1 MTAKSLIYQFLDV
14 RVEVSRFRA
23 LREGRA
29 LALEPKAIETLI
41 FLLDRPGRLVEKD
54 ELLNGVWKE
63 SFVTPNAMTRI
74 IAQLRRE
81 LGDDAKTPHIIQTVP
96 TRGYVFLPEVRR
108 HEEELPRA
116 LTGEAALTAVVS
128 AARRVTRTLSGKLRP
143 VVADEPDE
151 FERAEIAASEAG
163 EHAPGAKTNEC
174 SPAGSVTGERP
185 PVVNGYAENNESL
198 YTDFPEPAAPTPAR
212 PPSGFLRRSLFASFA
227 LIVIAAAA
235 WAIAHWSSPRPVE
248 TRAIAVLPFRP
259 LVAADRDESFEMGM
273 TETLIVKLGALRQV
287 QVRPFSAIRR
297 YTQLDQD
304 PLAAGRELRAEAV
317 LDGSIQKVSNP
328 NADRARVTVRLL
340 RVADGEQLWGESFDQ
355 PIGDIFSVQ
364 DRIAEQVAGALRL
377 ALTGAEQRQL
387 RHRETYDPD
396 AYQLCLQGRYL
407 LQKRTPDGFKKA
419 ATYFQQAVER
429 DPRYGTAYLGL
440 AACHSLP
447 AIFGALPP
455 RVAMPRAEEL
465 ATRALQLDDSLAEAY
480 IILASV
486 RAQYRWDWAGAERE
500 LALAE
505 GLNANLPDVYHYR
518 ALVWAA
524 QGRMN
529 ESRAELKHALQL
541 DSDSP
546 ILATAE
552 SWLAYLARDYS
563 QAISAGQS
571 LIDRWPNFYLAYL
584 NTGQAYLAQ
593 GSPAEALPLLI
604 KARALA
610 GENIASSGRLG
621 QAYARS
627 GRQNEARRLLA
638 ALRRNEGGVYG
649 AAWIHLG
656 LGERDAALACL
667 SQAVDDRAAEVI
679 YLRADPI
686 YDDLRADARFTEL
699 LKRIGLPA
707 SKP

>member
-1 MTAKSLIYQFLDV
+1 MTVKSLIYQFLDV

-23 LREGRA
+23 LRAGRT
-29 LALEPKAIETLI
+29 LTLEPKAIETLI
-41 FLLDRPGRLVEKD
+41 FLLERPGRLIEKD
-54 ELLNGVWKE
+54 ELLSGVWKE

-96 TRGYVFLPEVRR
+96 TRGYVFLPEVQR

-143 VVADEPDE
+143 VVSDEPDE
-151 FERAEIAASEAG
+151 FERAEVAFSNISEC
-163 EHAPGAKTNEC
+163 APGVKANEH
-174 SPAGSVTGERP
+174 SPVGVETDEHP
-185 PVVNGYAENNESL
+185 PVVDGGAENNKSPAK
-198 YTDFPEPAAPTPAR
+198 DFPEPAAPILSAQPI
-212 PPSGFLRRSLFASFA
+212 SFLRRSLVAFA
-227 LIVIAAAA
+227 LIVIAASA
-235 WAIAHWSSPRPVE
+235 WAIAHWFSSKPVE
-248 TRAIAVLPFRP
+248 PRVIAVLPFKP
-259 LVAADRDESFEMGM
+259 LVADDRDESFEMGV
-273 TETLIVKLGALRQV
+273 TETLITKLGALRQA
-287 QVRPFSAIRR
+287 QVRPFSAVRR

-317 LDGSIQKVSNP
+317 LDGSIQND
-328 NADRARVTVRLL
+328 ADRARVTVRLL
-340 RVADGEQLWGESFDQ
+340 RVADGAQLWAESFDQ
-355 PIGDIFSVQ
+355 PLGDIFSVQ
-364 DRIAEQVAGALRL
+364 DTIAEQVAGALRL

-387 RHRETYDPD
+387 RHRETHDPD

-407 LQKRTPDGFKKA
+407 LQKRTPEGFKKA

-455 RVAMPRAEEL
+455 RVAMPKAEEL
-465 ATRALQLDDSLAEAY
+465 ATRALQLDDSLAEAH

-486 RAQYRWDWAGAERE
+486 RAQYGWDWAGAERE

-505 GLNANLPDVYHYR
+505 KLNANLPDVYHYR

-524 QGRMN
+524 QGRVK
-529 ESRAELKHALQL
+529 EARAELKRALQL

-546 ILATAE
+546 ILAAAE

-563 QAISAGQS
+563 QAVSAGQT
-571 LIDRWPNFYLAYL
+571 LINRWPNFYLAYL

-593 GSPAEALPLLI
+593 GGRAEALQLLAR
-604 KARALA
+604 ARALG
-610 GENIASSGRLG
+610 GENAAVSGRLG
-621 QAYARS
+621 QAYAKS
-627 GRQNEARRLLA
+627 GRQTEARQLLT
-638 ALRRNEGGVYG
+638 ALRENEGGVYG
-649 AAWIHLG
+649 AAWIHLA
-656 LGERDAALACL
+656 LGARDTALAFL

-679 YLRADPI
+679 YLYADPI
-686 YDDLRADARFTEL
+686 YDELRADARFTEL

-707 SKP
+707 GKP

>member
-1 MTAKSLIYQFLDV
+1 MTVKSLIYQFLDV
-14 RVEVSRFRA
+14 RVEVSRFRV
-23 LREGRA
+23 LRAGRA

-41 FLLDRPGRLVEKD
+41 FMLDRPGRLIEKD
-54 ELLNGVWKE
+54 ELLSGVWKE

-116 LTGEAALTAVVS
+116 LTGELALTAVVS

-151 FERAEIAASEAG
+151 FERAEIAASEMC
-163 EHAPGAKTNEC
+163 EYAPGVKANENSTGGVETNEY
-174 SPAGSVTGERP
+174 P
-185 PVVNGYAENNESL
+185 PVVVHAENNEFL
-198 YTDFPEPAAPTPAR
+198 ATDFPEPAAPTLSSR
-212 PPSGFLRRSLFASFA
+212 PISFLRRSLVAFA

-235 WAIAHWSSPRPVE
+235 WAIARWNSSKPAEPRV
-248 TRAIAVLPFRP
+248 IAVLPFKP
-259 LVAADRDESFEMGM
+259 LVAAGRDESFEMGM
-273 TETLIVKLGALRQV
+273 AETLITKLGALRHV
-287 QVRPFSAIRR
+287 QVRPFSAVRR
-297 YTQLDQD
+297 YTQLEQD
-304 PLAAGRELRAEAV
+304 PLAAGRDLRAEAV
-317 LDGSIQKVSNP
+317 LDGSIQKVSSP
-328 NADRARVTVRLL
+328 NSDRARVTVRLL
-340 RVADGEQLWGESFDQ
+340 RVADGAQLWTESFDL
-355 PIGDIFSVQ
+355 PLGDIFNMQ

-387 RHRETYDPD
+387 RHRETHDPD

-455 RVAMPRAEEL
+455 RVAMPKAEEL
-465 ATRALQLDDSLAEAY
+465 ATRALQLDDSLAEAH

-486 RAQYRWDWAGAERE
+486 RAQYGWDWAGAERE

-505 GLNANLPDVYHYR
+505 RLNANLPDVYHYR

-524 QGRMN
+524 QGRVN
-529 ESRAELKHALQL
+529 EARAELKHALQL

-546 ILATAE
+546 VLAAAE

-563 QAISAGQS
+563 QAVSAGQK
-571 LIDRWPNFYLAYL
+571 LINRWPNFYLAYL
-584 NTGQAYLAQ
+584 NTGQAYLAE
-593 GSPAEALPLLI
+593 GSQAEALRLLD
-604 KARALA
+604 KARALG
-610 GENIASSGRLG
+610 GENAAVSGRLG

-627 GRQNEARRLLA
+627 GRQNEARQLLA
-638 ALRRNEGGVYG
+638 ALRQNEGGVYG

-656 LGERDAALACL
+656 LGARDTALACL

-679 YLRADPI
+679 YLYADPI
-686 YDDLRADARFTEL
+686 YDELRADARFTEL

-707 SKP
+707 GKP

>member
-14 RVEVSRFRA
+14 RVEVSRFRV
-23 LREGRA
+23 LREGRT
-29 LALEPKAIETLI
+29 LALEPKAIEALI

-96 TRGYVFLPEVRR
+96 TRGYVFLPEVRW

-143 VVADEPDE
+143 VTPDDPDE
-151 FERAEIAASEAG
+151 FERAEIASSDMD
-163 EHAPGAKTNEC
+163 EHAPSVKANEY
-174 SPAGSVTGERP
+174 STAGVEANEYPPAVD
-185 PVVNGYAENNESL
+185 NAEKNEFL
-198 YTDFPEPAAPTPAR
+198 ATDFPETAAPALSPQPNR
-212 PPSGFLRRSLFASFA
+212 LLRRSLSVAFA
-227 LIVIAAAA
+227 LIVIAAA
-235 WAIAHWSSPRPVE
+235 WAVAHWFSSKPVE
-248 TRAIAVLPFRP
+248 PRVIAVLPFKP

-273 TETLIVKLGALRQV
+273 AETLIAKLGALRQV
-287 QVRPFSAIRR
+287 QVRPFGAVRR

-340 RVADGEQLWGESFDQ
+340 RVADGAQLWAESFDQ
-355 PIGDIFSVQ
+355 PLGDIFSVQ
-364 DRIAEQVAGALRL
+364 DKIAEQAAGALRL

-396 AYQLCLQGRYL
+396 AYQLCLQGRYQ
-407 LQKRTPDGFKKA
+407 LQKRTPEGFKKA
-419 ATYFQQAVER
+419 ATYFQQAVEK
-429 DPRYGTAYLGL
+429 DPRYGTAYMGL

-455 RVAMPRAEEL
+455 RVAMPMAEEL
-465 ATRALQLDDSLAEAY
+465 ATRALQLDDSLAEAH

-486 RAQYRWDWAGAERE
+486 RAQYGWDWAGAERE

-505 GLNANLPDVYHYR
+505 RLNANLPDVYHYR

-524 QGRMN
+524 QGRVN

-546 ILATAE
+546 VLAAAE

-563 QAISAGQS
+563 QAVSSGRK
-571 LIDRWPNFYLAYL
+571 LIDRWPNFYLAQL

-593 GSPAEALPLLI
+593 GSLAEALPLLD

-610 GENIASSGRLG
+610 GENAAVSGRLG

-627 GRQNEARRLLA
+627 GRQNEARQLLA
-638 ALRRNEGGVYG
+638 ALRQNEGGIFG

-656 LGERDAALACL
+656 LGSRDAAVACL

-679 YLRADPI
+679 YLHADPI
-686 YDDLRADARFTEL
+686 YDELRADARFTEL
-699 LKRIGLPA
+699 LKRIGLPT

>member
-1 MTAKSLIYQFLDV
+1 MTVKSLIYQFLDV

-23 LREGRA
+23 LRAGRA
-29 LALEPKAIETLI
+29 LSLEPKAIETLI

-116 LTGEAALTAVVS
+116 LTGDAALSAVVN

-143 VVADEPDE
+143 VAPDEPDE
-151 FERAEIAASEAG
+151 FERAEIASSDTSEY
-163 EHAPGAKTNEC
+163 APVVKTNEY
-174 SPAGSVTGERP
+174 STAGVETNEYQAI
-185 PVVNGYAENNESL
+185 VVDAENKEFL
-198 YTDFPEPAAPTPAR
+198 AKDFPEPAAPSLSPQ
-212 PPSGFLRRSLFASFA
+212 PNSFLRRSLFVAFG
-227 LIVIAAAA
+227 LIVVAASA
-235 WAIAHWSSPRPVE
+235 WVITHWSSSKPVE
-248 TRAIAVLPFRP
+248 PRVIAVLPFKP
-259 LVAADRDESFEMGM
+259 LVAAGRDESFEMGM
-273 TETLIVKLGALRQV
+273 AETLIAKLGALRQV
-287 QVRPFSAIRR
+287 QIRPFSAVRR

-340 RVADGEQLWGESFDQ
+340 RVADGAQLWTESFDQ
-355 PIGDIFSVQ
+355 PLGDIFSVQ
-364 DRIAEQVAGALRL
+364 DKIAEQVAGALRL

-396 AYQLCLQGRYL
+396 AYQLCLQGRYQ

-419 ATYFQQAVER
+419 ANYFQQAVEK

-455 RVAMPRAEEL
+455 RVAMPKAEEL
-465 ATRALQLDDSLAEAY
+465 ATRALQLDDSLAEAH

-486 RAQYRWDWAGAERE
+486 RAQYGWDWAGAERE

-505 GLNANLPDVYHYR
+505 SLNANLPDVYHYR
-518 ALVWAA
+518 SLVLAA
-524 QGRMN
+524 QGRLN
-529 ESRAELKHALQL
+529 DARAELKHALQI

-546 ILATAE
+546 VLAAAE

-563 QAISAGQS
+563 QAVSAGRK
-571 LIDRWPNFYLAYL
+571 LIDRWPNFYLAHL

-593 GSPAEALPLLI
+593 GLLAEALPMLD
-604 KARALA
+604 KARALV
-610 GENIASSGRLG
+610 GENAAVFGRLG

-627 GRQNEARRLLA
+627 GRQKEARQLLA
-638 ALRRNEGGVYG
+638 ALRQNEGGIFG

-656 LGERDAALACL
+656 LGARDAALACL

-679 YLRADPI
+679 YLHADPI
-686 YDDLRADARFTEL
+686 YDELRADARFTEL

>member
-1 MTAKSLIYQFLDV
+1 MIVKSLIYQFLDV

-23 LREGRA
+23 LRAGRT

-41 FLLDRPGRLVEKD
+41 FMLERPGRLIEKD

-116 LTGEAALTAVVS
+116 LTGAAALTEVVS

-143 VVADEPDE
+143 VTVDEPDE
-151 FERAEIAASEAG
+151 FERAEVAFSNMSEC
-163 EHAPGAKTNEC
+163 APGVKTNEH
-174 SPAGSVTGERP
+174 SPVGVETDEYP
-185 PVVNGYAENNESL
+185 PVVDGGAENNKSPA
-198 YTDFPEPAAPTPAR
+198 TDFPEPAAPTLSSQPI
-212 PPSGFLRRSLFASFA
+212 SFLRRSLVAFA

-235 WAIAHWSSPRPVE
+235 WAIAHWFSSKPVE
-248 TRAIAVLPFRP
+248 PRVIAVLPFKP
-259 LVAADRDESFEMGM
+259 LVADDRDESFEMGV
-273 TETLIVKLGALRQV
+273 TETLIAKLGALRQV
-287 QVRPFSAIRR
+287 QVRPFSAVRR
-297 YTQLDQD
+297 YTQLEQD

-317 LDGSIQKVSNP
+317 LDGSIQND
-328 NADRARVTVRLL
+328 ADRARVTVRLL
-340 RVADGEQLWGESFDQ
+340 RVADGAQLWAESFDQ
-355 PIGDIFSVQ
+355 PLDDIFSVQ
-364 DRIAEQVAGALRL
+364 DTIAEQVAGALRL

-387 RHRETYDPD
+387 RHRETHDPD

-455 RVAMPRAEEL
+455 RVAMPKAEEL
-465 ATRALQLDDSLAEAY
+465 ATRALQFDDSLAEAH

-505 GLNANLPDVYHYR
+505 KLNANLPDVYHYR

-524 QGRMN
+524 QGRVN
-529 ESRAELKHALQL
+529 EARAEIKHALQL

-546 ILATAE
+546 ILAAAE

-563 QAISAGQS
+563 QAVSAGHK
-571 LIDRWPNFYLAYL
+571 LINRWPNFYLAYL

-593 GSPAEALPLLI
+593 GGLAEALPLLAR
-604 KARALA
+604 ARALG
-610 GENIASSGRLG
+610 GENTAVSGRLG
-621 QAYARS
+621 QAYAKS
-627 GRQNEARRLLA
+627 GRQTEARQLLA
-638 ALRRNEGGVYG
+638 ALRENEGGVYG
-649 AAWIHLG
+649 AAWIHLA
-656 LGERDAALACL
+656 LGARDTALAFL

-679 YLRADPI
+679 YLYADPI
-686 YDDLRADARFTEL
+686 YDELRADARFTEL
-699 LKRIGLPA
+699 LKRIGLP
-707 SKP
+707 SGKP

>member
-1 MTAKSLIYQFLDV
+1 MTVKSLIYQFLDV

-23 LREGRA
+23 LRAGRT

-41 FLLDRPGRLVEKD
+41 FLLDRPGRLIEKD
-54 ELLNGVWKE
+54 ELLSGVWKE

-96 TRGYVFLPEVRR
+96 TRGYVFLPEVQR

-128 AARRVTRTLSGKLRP
+128 AARRVTRTLSGKLKP
-143 VVADEPDE
+143 VVSDEPDE
-151 FERAEIAASEAG
+151 FERAEVAFSNMSEC
-163 EHAPGAKTNEC
+163 APGVKANEH
-174 SPAGSVTGERP
+174 SPVGVETDEHP
-185 PVVNGYAENNESL
+185 PVVDAGAENNKSPAK
-198 YTDFPEPAAPTPAR
+198 DFPEPAAPTLSAQPI
-212 PPSGFLRRSLFASFA
+212 SFLRRSLVAFA
-227 LIVIAAAA
+227 LIVIAASA
-235 WAIAHWSSPRPVE
+235 WAIAHWFSSKPVE
-248 TRAIAVLPFRP
+248 PRVIAVLPFKP
-259 LVAADRDESFEMGM
+259 LVADDRDESFEMGV
-273 TETLIVKLGALRQV
+273 TETLITKLGALRQV
-287 QVRPFSAIRR
+287 QVRPFSAVRR

-304 PLAAGRELRAEAV
+304 PLTAGRELRAEAV
-317 LDGSIQKVSNP
+317 LDGSIQND
-328 NADRARVTVRLL
+328 ADRARVTVRLL
-340 RVADGEQLWGESFDQ
+340 RVADGAQLWAESFDQ
-355 PIGDIFSVQ
+355 PLGDIFSVQ
-364 DRIAEQVAGALRL
+364 DKIAEQVAGALRL

-387 RHRETYDPD
+387 RHRETHDPD

-407 LQKRTPDGFKKA
+407 LQKRTPEGFKKA

-455 RVAMPRAEEL
+455 RVAMPKAEEL
-465 ATRALQLDDSLAEAY
+465 ATRALQLDDSLAEAH

-486 RAQYRWDWAGAERE
+486 RAQYGWDWAGAERE

-505 GLNANLPDVYHYR
+505 KLNANLPDVYHYR

-524 QGRMN
+524 QGRVN
-529 ESRAELKHALQL
+529 EARAEIKHALQL

-546 ILATAE
+546 VLAAAE

-563 QAISAGQS
+563 QAVSAGQK
-571 LIDRWPNFYLAYL
+571 LINRWPNFYLAYL

-593 GSPAEALPLLI
+593 GGLAEALQLLAR
-604 KARALA
+604 ARALG
-610 GENIASSGRLG
+610 GENAAVSGRLG
-621 QAYARS
+621 QAYAKS
-627 GRQNEARRLLA
+627 GRQTEARQLLA
-638 ALRRNEGGVYG
+638 ALRENEGGVYG
-649 AAWIHLG
+649 AAWIHLA
-656 LGERDAALACL
+656 LGARDTALAFL

-679 YLRADPI
+679 YLYADPI
-686 YDDLRADARFTEL
+686 YDELRADARFTEL

-707 SKP
+707 GKP